1 MTRQYRFSAP
11 ILAALI
17 AVIVTLILLE
27 TGFRL
32 LFASSNNLQLRL
44 TSEIR
49 NRINSPHEN
58 DPNLPLYLPRQ
69 GGECIRQD
77 SSRFRWHP
85 RFGFN
90 SKTLDSE
97 CAHRLFSSASVKVL
111 MFGGSTMA
119 NVGAVN
125 YLTSLDYLAFG
136 DKKDI
141 ASINLAE
148 PGTRLSNSLARF
160 IVIRHFSSVDLP
172 YHLLPSS

>member
-1 MTRQYRFSAP
+1 MTRQYRFSVP
-11 ILAALI
+11 IVAALI
-17 AVIVTLILLE
+17 VVIVTLILLE
-27 TGFRL
+27 TGSRL
-32 LFASSNNLQLRL
+32 LFANPNDLQLRL

-49 NRINSPHEN
+49 NKLNSPREN

-69 GGECIRQD
+69 GGDCMRQD
-77 SSRFRWHP
+77 SSGLRWHA

-97 CAHRLFSSASVKVL
+97 CAHRLFSSASLKVL

-141 ASINLAE
+141 
-148 PGTRLSNSLARF
+148 
-160 IVIRHFSSVDLP
+160 
-172 YHLLPSS
+172 